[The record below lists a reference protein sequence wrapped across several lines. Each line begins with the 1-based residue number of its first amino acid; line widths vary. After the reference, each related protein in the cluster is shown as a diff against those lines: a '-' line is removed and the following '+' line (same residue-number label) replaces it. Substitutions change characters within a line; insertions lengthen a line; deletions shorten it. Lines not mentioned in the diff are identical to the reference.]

1 MPIGFHLRRT
11 PLEQPAQEAFADPA
25 AEAFPAVDLDDRNA
39 MVVALA
45 QVRIGID
52 IDLFDLETVFY
63 EDGLGHLAQVTART
77 RIQSSDR
84 NRHGRLLRLLP
95 SPPLAMHRSDSLSN
109 DSSKRNDRKKL
120 TGSAATAFD

>member
-1 MPIGFHLRRT
+1 
-11 PLEQPAQEAFADPA
+11 LEQPAQKAFVDPA
-25 AEAFPAVDLDDRNA
+25 AEALATVDLDDRNA

-63 EDGLGHLAQVTART
+63 EDGLGHFAQVATRT

-84 NRHGRLLRLLP
+84 NRHGRLLRLWP
-95 SPPLAMHRSDSLSN
+95 SPPSRDAQVGSLSN
-109 DSSKRNDRKKL
+109 GESKRNDRKKL
-120 TGSAATAFD
+120 TGPAAMAFD